1 MSRRWMRLS
10 VARARLGGAGMR
22 QRGAGVRVCV
32 CVDVSQASPR
42 SHVLLMERSGVR
54 GWRIIIIWGRETRW
68 RGGSDPPRCLSPP
81 PPCLFWQYVP
91 TANPCVL
98 CICLCEFRECVWG
111 GLRLVVSNRPFFGVC
126 VYVHQKL

>member
-32 CVDVSQASPR
+32 CGC
-42 SHVLLMERSGVR
+42 ESG
-54 GWRIIIIWGRETRW
+54 
-68 RGGSDPPRCLSPP
+68 LSPLARPAHGAQRGPRLAHHHHLGSRDAVAGWIGSP
-81 PPCLFWQYVP
+81 PLPLPSP
-91 TANPCVL
+91 TMSFLAVCTHSQPCVL